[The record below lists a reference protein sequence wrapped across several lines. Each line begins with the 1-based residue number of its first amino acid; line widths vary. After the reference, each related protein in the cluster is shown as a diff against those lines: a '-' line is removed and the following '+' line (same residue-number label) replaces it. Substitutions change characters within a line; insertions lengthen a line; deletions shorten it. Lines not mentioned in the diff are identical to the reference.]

1 MQHNHSR
8 VRILKKTLRY
18 ILIYTLSLI
27 LVVFALFPFLWGVS
41 TSFKTEPEVYSL
53 TPTFIPKEFT
63 LDNYRQVAADKNMQ
77 AYFKNTIIIALFST
91 IISVVVALFG
101 AYGFS
106 RYRFPGRGTLLYSI
120 LFSRV
125 LPRVCLLV
133 PFYITLSNLKL
144 VNTYAGLILVYLIV
158 GMPITIWLLKG
169 YVDELPIE
177 VEESAV
183 IDGCGPVSI
192 IFKIVVPMVAPAL
205 ASIGMFAFILAWNE
219 FLFPLLLA
227 KDTSTRP
234 ISVALAFYIDETGIQ
249 WGPMLAASIL
259 MSLPAILVFSFAQ
272 KNIVKGL
279 SEGAVKG

>member
-1 MQHNHSR
+1 MA
-8 VRILKKTLRY
+8 RIVKKTLKY
-18 ILIYTLSLI
+18 IVIYGLSLVLI
-27 LVVFALFPFLWGVS
+27 VFALAPFLWGVS

-53 TPTFIPKEFT
+53 TPTFIPKKLT
-63 LDNYRQVAADKNMQ
+63 LVNYEIVLMDKNMRS
-77 AYFKNTIIIALFST
+77 YFKNTIIIALLST
-91 IISVVVALFG
+91 FISVLVALFA

-106 RYRFPGRGTLLYSI
+106 RYSFPGRGTLLYSI
-120 LFSRV
+120 LFTRV

-144 VNTYAGLILVYLIV
+144 VNTYAGLVMVYLIV

-169 YVDELPIE
+169 YIDELPVE

-183 IDGCGPVSI
+183 IDGCGPFSV
-192 IFKIVVPMVAPAL
+192 IFRIVVPMIAPAL
-205 ASIGMFAFILAWNE
+205 TSIGMFAFILAWNE

-234 ISVALAFYIDETGIQ
+234 ISVALAFYIDDTGIQ
-249 WGPMLAASIL
+249 WGPMLAASIM
-259 MSLPAILVFSFAQ
+259 MSVPAILVFSLAQ

>member
-1 MQHNHSR
+1 MA
-8 VRILKKTLRY
+8 RILKKSLKY
-18 ILIYTLSLI
+18 FVIYFLSLI
-27 LVVFALFPFLWGVS
+27 LVVFALAPFLWGLS
-41 TSFKTEPEVYSL
+41 TSFKTEPEVYSMP
-53 TPTFIPKEFT
+53 PTFIPKKLT
-63 LDNYRQVAADKNMQ
+63 LDNYKVVLMDKNMR
-77 AYFKNTIIIALFST
+77 AYFRNTIIIALLST
-91 IISVVVALFG
+91 FISVLVALFA

-106 RYRFPGRGTLLYSI
+106 RYSFPGRGTLLYSI
-120 LFSRV
+120 LFTRV

-144 VNTYAGLILVYLIV
+144 VNTYAGLVMVYLIV

-169 YVDELPIE
+169 YIDELPVE

-183 IDGCGPVSI
+183 IDGCGPFSV
-192 IFKIVVPMVAPAL
+192 IFRIVVPMIAPAL
-205 ASIGMFAFILAWNE
+205 TSIGMFAFILAWNE

-234 ISVALAFYIDETGIQ
+234 ISVALAFYIDDTGIQ
-249 WGPMLAASIL
+249 WGPMLAASIM
-259 MSLPAILVFSFAQ
+259 MSVPAILVFSAAQ